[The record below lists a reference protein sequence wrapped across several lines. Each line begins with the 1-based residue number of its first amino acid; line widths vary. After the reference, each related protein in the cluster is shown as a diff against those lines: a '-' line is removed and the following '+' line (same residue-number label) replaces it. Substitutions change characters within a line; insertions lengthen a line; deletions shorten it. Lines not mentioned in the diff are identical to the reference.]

1 MTDGGQVQHIGDNP
15 KYELNVNG
23 RGRNVFVTQL
33 EDGRN
38 EEEEIFTQSPV
49 IKETPGRIPETTSS
63 TLQKTLILKKEVE
76 YDQVSQELQNKRQEF
91 EERMLVLDVR
101 RQELAEKQLQCSDQ
115 AVKFDKFLKDS
126 DAKRRRAIVKYQTDS
141 RQNELRKIEIEELAR
156 QLGIHKIRQLKLHE
170 MVKKNK
176 IYEDFL
182 LKMVDIVPENY
193 LEYGM
198 DSPVKAIIRRHETL
212 SLTNESL
219 INNLTAVADE
229 QENKQHLLDMLQ
241 RSHDTSM
248 LTMNSD
254 LSRLQ
259 LKFDQV
265 REKNKQLELN
275 FNLDKGHF
283 RNQSVEVGSLLMAVT
298 NLAETCHLKHYG
310 PIAEVEL
317 LQKMDMIKE
326 FILEK
331 MHIEKL
337 AGPLITNSSDPSIK
351 YKKTS
356 IKNVT
361 SGTKEGQLH
370 RNNGNKCSVSI
381 IDSVI

>member
-15 KYELNVNG
+15 KYELNVNA
-23 RGRNVFVTQL
+23 RGRNIFVTQL

-38 EEEEIFTQSPV
+38 EEEETFTQPPV
-49 IKETPGRIPETTSS
+49 IKEIPGRISETTSS

-156 QLGIHKIRQLKLHE
+156 QLEIHRIRQLKLHE

-248 LTMNSD
+248 LVFT
-254 LSRLQ
+254 
-259 LKFDQV
+259 
-265 REKNKQLELN
+265 
-275 FNLDKGHF
+275 
-283 RNQSVEVGSLLMAVT
+283 
-298 NLAETCHLKHYG
+298 
-310 PIAEVEL
+310 
-317 LQKMDMIKE
+317 
-326 FILEK
+326 
-331 MHIEKL
+331 
-337 AGPLITNSSDPSIK
+337 
-351 YKKTS
+351 
-356 IKNVT
+356 
-361 SGTKEGQLH
+361 
-370 RNNGNKCSVSI
+370 
-381 IDSVI
+381 